1 MEIEK
6 RNTYVIHILSQSTRN
21 LNIIVDV
28 MFNYDT
34 P

>member
-1 MEIEK
+1 MEK
-6 RNTYVIHILSQSTRN
+6 RHTYVIHILSQSTRN
-21 LNIIVDV
+21 LNIIVYV